1 MRIACVNADPGVPAF
16 GNKGCSV
23 HLQEVLRAM
32 VLAGSDV
39 DLFTRRLEGVAPHDL
54 STVRVHPLTPVSQG
68 EASAR
73 EMAALDSND
82 EVDKLL
88 ALGTFDAVYERYSL
102 WSYAGMAF
110 ARRVGIP
117 GILEVNAPLIEEH
130 AAYRGLANRES
141 AEEVA
146 NRVFSAAKV
155 IVAVSSEVAAYV
167 SRFSHTGGKVAVVPN
182 GINPDR
188 FPENVAPTLPSSA
201 EVFTIGFVGTLKPWH
216 GLDVLAQGF
225 EEFHRQQRESRLI
238 IVGDGPERSKLAN
251 HFSMSGLDNSVV
263 FTGAVR
269 PTEIPG
275 LLASMDVA
283 VAPYPELEHFY
294 FSPLKV
300 YEYMAAGLP
309 VVASRIGQIAEIVD
323 HQITGWLTR
332 PGDPGA
338 LVEAFR
344 TLRASP
350 ELRRRM
356 GGAARARVLKNHTWK
371 QSMRRIFDLAF
382 AQPPLPY
389 PVRE

>member
-39 DLFTRRLEGVAPHDL
+39 DLFTRRLDGVAPHDL
-54 STVRVHPLTPVSQG
+54 STVRVHPLTPISQG

-73 EMAALDSND
+73 EMAALESND
-82 EVDKLL
+82 EVDNLL

-102 WSYAGMAF
+102 WSYAGVEF

-130 AAYRGLANRES
+130 AAYRGLANREL
-141 AEEVA
+141 AEKVA
-146 NRVFSAAKV
+146 SRVFSAAKV
-155 IVAVSSEVAAYV
+155 IVAVSREVAASV
-167 SRFSHTGGKVAVVPN
+167 SHFSQTAGKVAVVPN
-182 GINPDR
+182 GINPER
-188 FPENVAPTLPSSA
+188 FPESVAPTLPSSA

-238 IVGDGPERSKLAN
+238 IVGDGPERPKLEN
-251 HFSMSGLDNSVV
+251 HFSASGLINNVV
-263 FTGAVR
+263 FTGAVL
-269 PTEIPG
+269 PAEVPG

-283 VAPYPELEHFY
+283 VAPYPKLEPFY

-309 VVASRIGQIAEIVD
+309 VVASRIGQIAETVD
-323 HQITGWLTR
+323 HQLTGWLTP

-344 TLRASP
+344 TLRALP

-356 GGAARARVLKNHTWK
+356 GQAARARVLKNHTWT
-371 QSMRRIFDLAF
+371 QSIRRIFDLAF
-382 AQPPLPY
+382 AQPPLPH